1 MKSALSRVALLLA
14 ALSIVSVTTAQPV
27 KLGAGGYTL
36 APKRGDASVPKAQFR
51 NDALKSTAA
60 QSGQWYSTLL
70 YNPTPEAIF
79 VQPITV
85 RPTKAGLE
93 FALPSKEV
101 VPTVRLDTVIQY
113 PHREPL
119 LISPMAFSP
128 GQSMLAKASDWSIDM
143 SMGNGS
149 DNMLVT
155 VAHGNPYAQ
164 VQISRGDIKVNLP
177 FAGPVNVGASDPRS
191 LSITLKDKSYA
202 LFGPTGVRWEMLSP
216 TEWVARMPVGKGYLS
231 VAALPDAKADTLSLF
246 SRHAYS
252 FIQATQVDWKF
263 DKVASRVETT
273 FSASTQAM
281 EGSNVG
287 PLLGL
292 YPHQW
297 FNNASVESRLGAE
310 YDTIRGKIKLLAAS
324 TFKTTATYNGFVPY
338 WPAVPEGPRSGDLRD
353 VMKVDQRNARRM
365 MLEEGQGPYWQG
377 KGLQRI
383 LKLMDVV
390 EQQGDAEGRDRLL
403 ALVKGRAEQ
412 WFIGEDAR
420 RYFHVD
426 KDQGIVASYPEE
438 FFTVEQLNDHHFT
451 YGYWIRA
458 AADIALRDPAW
469 ASKDQWGGMVDLLIA
484 DIATAKRGS
493 PEFPFLRNFDPYE
506 GHSWASGIGMGDM
519 GNNQESS
526 SEAVNAWAGLILWGE
541 IHGNRDLR
549 DLGIYLYTTEI
560 EAINHYWFDIH
571 GKVLAP
577 EYKNIEV
584 SQLFGGKYAHDTWW
598 IDDPRQIKGINILPI
613 TTASVYLAKSPEF
626 VKRNV
631 ASLKPEIELFESRG
645 KRVTPPDIWQ
655 DIFAQYLGLADPV
668 AGLARWN
675 RWGSFE
681 LGDTR
686 THALHWLLSLQEM
699 GTPDFSVTAD
709 TVLYSVFKK
718 NDGKKTYLAYNAGK
732 APIQVSFSDG
742 QKMTV
747 APNKLA
753 RSP

>member
-1 MKSALSRVALLLA
+1 MKSVIRHA
-14 ALSIVSVTTAQPV
+14 ALVIAVVGIVSVATAQTV
-27 KLGAGGYTL
+27 KLGAGAYTL
-36 APKRGDASVPKAQFR
+36 TPKRGDASVPKALFR
-51 NDALKSTAA
+51 TDALKSTAA
-60 QSGQWYSTLL
+60 QSAQWYSTLI

-85 RPTKAGLE
+85 RTTKAGLE
-93 FALPSKEV
+93 FALPAKEV
-101 VPTVRLDTVIQY
+101 IPTVRQDTVIQY
-113 PHREPL
+113 PHKEPL
-119 LISPMAFSP
+119 VISPTAFSP
-128 GQSMLAKASDWSIDM
+128 GAAKLSKASDWSIDISM
-143 SMGNGS
+143 SNGP
-149 DNMLVT
+149 DDMVVT

-164 VQISRGDIKVNLP
+164 VQITRGDIKVKIP
-177 FAGPVNVGASDPRS
+177 FAGPANVLPLDTRVLA
-191 LSITLKDKSYA
+191 LTLKEKTYA
-202 LFGPTGVRWEMLSP
+202 VFGPTGVRWEMLSP
-216 TEWVARMPVGKGYLS
+216 TEWVARMPEGKGYLS
-231 VAALPDAKADTLSLF
+231 VAALPDGKAETLALF
-246 SRHAYS
+246 GRHAYS
-252 FIQATQVDWKF
+252 FIQGTRVDWKF
-263 DKVASRVETT
+263 DLGASRVETT
-273 FSASTQAM
+273 FSTSTRPM
-281 EGSNVG
+281 EGPNSG
-287 PLLGL
+287 TLMGL

-297 FNNASVESRLGAE
+297 FGNTSVESRLGPE
-310 YDTIRGKIKLLAAS
+310 FDTIRGKIRLLAG
-324 TFKTTATYNGFVPY
+324 TEFKTTATYNGFVPY
-338 WPAVPEGPRSGDLRD
+338 WPAVSDGPRSADLQD
-353 VMKVDQRNARRM
+353 VIKIDQRNARRM

-390 EQQGDAEGRDRLL
+390 EQQGDSEGRDRLL

-412 WFIGEDAR
+412 WFSGEDAR
-420 RYFHVD
+420 RYFHLD
-426 KDQGIVASYPEE
+426 KDQGTVASYPEE

-469 ASKDQWGGMVDLLIA
+469 ASKEQWGGMVDLLIA

-493 PEFPFLRNFDPYE
+493 AEFPFLRNFDPYE

-526 SEAVNAWAGLILWGE
+526 SEAINAWAALILWGE
-541 IHGNRDLR
+541 INGNHELR

-584 SQLFGGKYAHDTWW
+584 SQVFGGKYAHDTWW
-598 IDDPRQIKGINILPI
+598 IDDPRQIKGINILPL
-613 TTASVYLAKSPEF
+613 TTASLYLAKSPEF
-626 VKRNV
+626 VKKNV

-655 DIFAQYLGLADPV
+655 DIFAQYLGLADPD

-718 NDGKKTYLAYNAGK
+718 KDGKKTYLAFNAGK

-747 APNKLA
+747 APNKLT